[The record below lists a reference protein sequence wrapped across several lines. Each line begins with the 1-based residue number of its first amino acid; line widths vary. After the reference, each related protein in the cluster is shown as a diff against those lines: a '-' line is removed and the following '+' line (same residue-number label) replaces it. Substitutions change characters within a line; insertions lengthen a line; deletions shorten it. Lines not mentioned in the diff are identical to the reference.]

1 MAHTEN
7 QPPHLPQAN
16 LLTHISVT
24 RQLCEAE
31 MLKFEAN
38 PENSEPLESLQ
49 TSLGNIRQSLIF
61 HSFDLLAKL
70 VRELEN
76 LVQAI
81 RMDTIQYHPML
92 TDIVLLSLECIQ
104 SKTQKFAAGNFTSIS
119 EDRLLQIISSLQMIL
134 YSSET
139 QHENAMRASML
150 ILDPGTQ
157 IEYIELQQ
165 PATPAYISENN
176 SESLQ
181 HLFNHYG
188 VIDSADL
195 VFFRSLIAPI
205 EARSQYWQG
214 RSERILRLALE
225 MNHHAQQ
232 PVDPTQLTAAVYMHD
247 ISMAFLPL
255 DILHKTDRLNR
266 DEKRILN
273 GHARSSYEMLHRMI
287 NWEDAAEMVL
297 QHHEQMTGGGYPKG
311 LTEIEICDGA
321 KIIAIVDTFD
331 ARTHE
336 RAHTTLQR
344 RPFVRAIL
352 EINREAGN
360 QFSQYWVDIFNYIIR
375 NPDKTK
381 LHIIE
386 S

>member
-1 MAHTEN
+1 
-7 QPPHLPQAN
+7 
-16 LLTHISVT
+16 
-24 RQLCEAE
+24 
-31 MLKFEAN
+31 MLKFEDN
-38 PENSEPLESLQ
+38 PEDSGPLESLQ
-49 TSLGNIRQSLIF
+49 TSLVNIRQSLIL
-61 HSFDLLAKL
+61 HRFDLLAKL

-76 LVQAI
+76 LVQAV
-81 RMDTIQYHPML
+81 RMDTIQYHPIL

-104 SKTQKFAAGNFTSIS
+104 SNTQKFTVGNFTSIS

-134 YSSET
+134 YSNEM

-150 ILDPGTQ
+150 ILDPNTQ

-165 PATPAYISENN
+165 PVAPTYISENCP
-176 SESLQ
+176 EGLQ
-181 HLFNHYG
+181 QLFAHYG
-188 VIDSADL
+188 VVDSADL
-195 VFFRSLIAPI
+195 GFFRSLIAPI

-225 MNHHAQQ
+225 MNHHARQ

-266 DEKRILN
+266 NEKRILN

-297 QHHEQMTGGGYPKG
+297 QHHEHMAGSGYPMG
-311 LTEIEICDGA
+311 LTETEICDGA

-352 EINREAGN
+352 EINRESGN

-375 NPDKTK
+375 NPEETK
-381 LHIIE
+381 LHII
-386 S
+386 

>member
-1 MAHTEN
+1 MAHIEN
-7 QPPHLPQAN
+7 QHPQLPQAR

-24 RQLCEAE
+24 RQLCEAA
-31 MLKFEAN
+31 MLKFEDN
-38 PENSEPLESLQ
+38 PEDSGPLESLQ
-49 TSLGNIRQSLIF
+49 TSLVNIRQSLIL
-61 HSFDLLAKL
+61 HRFDLLAKL

-76 LVQAI
+76 LVQAV
-81 RMDTIQYHPML
+81 RMDTIQYHPIL

-104 SKTQKFAAGNFTSIS
+104 SNTQKFTVGNFTSIS

-134 YSSET
+134 YSNEM

-150 ILDPGTQ
+150 ILDPNTQ

-165 PATPAYISENN
+165 PVAPTYISDNCPEG
-176 SESLQ
+176 LQ
-181 HLFNHYG
+181 QLFAHYG
-188 VIDSADL
+188 VVDSADL
-195 VFFRSLIAPI
+195 GFFRSLIAPI

-225 MNHHAQQ
+225 MNHHARQ

-266 DEKRILN
+266 NEKRILN

-297 QHHEQMTGGGYPKG
+297 QHHEHMAGSGYPMG
-311 LTEIEICDGA
+311 LTETEICDGA

-352 EINREAGN
+352 EINRESGN

-375 NPDKTK
+375 NPEETK
-381 LHIIE
+381 LHII
-386 S
+386 